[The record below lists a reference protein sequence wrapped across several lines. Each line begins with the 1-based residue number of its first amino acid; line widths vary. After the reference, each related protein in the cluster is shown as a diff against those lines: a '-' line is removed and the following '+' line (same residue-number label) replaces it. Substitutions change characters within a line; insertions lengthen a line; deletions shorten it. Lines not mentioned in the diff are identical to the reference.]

1 VKTTRYPEAGVGVA
15 ETDGEVVADELVPVT
30 GELHA
35 ESNPTR
41 MTAG

>member
-15 ETDGEVVADELVPVT
+15 ESEGEFVGELVPVT
-30 GELHA
+30 GELQA
-35 ESNPTR
+35 VRNPTR